1 MRSAMPFLG
10 VRVPEV
16 RRLTRE
22 AARDR
27 PPAGLAGLERDARRL
42 WDEAEYREE
51 RYAASAL
58 CGLRTARGRWE
69 LVPLHRHVI
78 VTGAW
83 WDHVDETVHRLA
95 ELHDAHPGPSA
106 GLARRWSVEP
116 DRWLR
121 RAAILSQL
129 GRRDR
134 VDPALL
140 AAVIEPNLADRE
152 FFVRKAIGWALRE
165 YARVRPE
172 WVRSFVV
179 AHEATISPLS
189 RPKPSSISV
198 LIRRRKSRIRAE
210 LIGRDMHSSPKD
222 CPVQMPAG
230 NFGQC
235 SHPRSRHLTKE

>member
-1 MRSAMPFLG
+1 MSDLVAHVRDELRRRADPERAPGAQAYMRSTMPFLG

-16 RRLTRE
+16 RRLTRQL
-22 AARDR
+22 AREH
-27 PPAGLAGLERDARRL
+27 PPADLAGLESDARRL

-58 CGLRTARGRWE
+58 CGLPMARGRWE

-95 ELHDAHPGPSA
+95 ELHDAYPERTAELVREWA
-106 GLARRWSVEP
+106 GEP
-116 DRWLR
+116 DLWLR

-134 VDPALL
+134 VDPILL
-140 AAVIEPNLADRE
+140 TEVIEPNLADRE
-152 FFVRKAIGWALRE
+152 FFVRKAIGWSLRE

-172 WVRSFVV
+172 WVRSFV
-179 AHEATISPLS
+179 ALHEAAMSPLS
-189 RPKPSSISV
+189 RREALK
-198 LIRRRKSRIRAE
+198 
-210 LIGRDMHSSPKD
+210 
-222 CPVQMPAG
+222 
-230 NFGQC
+230 
-235 SHPRSRHLTKE
+235 HLDS